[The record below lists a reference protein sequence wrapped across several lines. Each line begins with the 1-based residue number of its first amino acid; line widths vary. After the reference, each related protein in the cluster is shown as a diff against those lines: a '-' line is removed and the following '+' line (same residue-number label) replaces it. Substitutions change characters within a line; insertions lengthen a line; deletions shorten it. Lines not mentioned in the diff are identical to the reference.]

1 MSNRRGML
9 YVSGTFVFAIPPVF
23 WFVAN
28 VNPTVTSAAPAPVVQ
43 VADQA
48 ALANVAL
55 GELARRDPMS
65 LVRLGQERY
74 QREIDDYRCVF
85 IKQERLRGKL
95 SKVQKIEVRFRKSP
109 ASVYMLWQ
117 ENAAGARRALFVDD
131 REFTNEKGQKL
142 ARIEPAGAI
151 ARLFVKDIMLP
162 VDGPDARKASRRR
175 IDEFGFRSTLDLLER
190 YNALAE
196 QRGVLDLRYGGTGM
210 VDGRPTF
217 VIVRD
222 LPFEEAPDVYP
233 DARMIL
239 HLDQEWLLPVAVYSY
254 ADHDQQELLG
264 SYVYTLVDLNP
275 RFDEQ
280 AFEF

>member
-9 YVSGTFVFAIPPVF
+9 YVSGTFVFAIPPAF

-28 VNPTVTSAAPAPVVQ
+28 VNTAVTSAAPAPVVQ

-55 GELARRDPMS
+55 GELARRDPMA
-65 LVRLGQERY
+65 LVRLGRERY
-74 QREIDDYRCVF
+74 QREVNDYRCVF

-131 REFTNEKGQKL
+131 REFTNERGQKL

-217 VIVRD
+217 VIVRN

-264 SYVYTLVDLNP
+264 SYIYTQVDLNP